1 MAFAQRFKR
10 LKLFLQVSTGQF
22 TVKEFES
29 SEQKIIAIGSLIP
42 HYMQWIRK
50 DITDSKDR
58 HKSSFF
64 QTRNEIAGSIRT
76 RNPRWRESGLVLCMA
91 YGRQAS
97 QSRVD
102 QAKQKALNQGNPYWS
117 VVTENSIPKEL
128 AWGIP
133 TSRTKPVKPTFPHC
147 ENATS
152 GVLIGFDL
160 RFITC

>member
-1 MAFAQRFKR
+1 MTTIGPCRLMAFAQILKR

-64 QTRNEIAGSIRT
+64 QTRNEIAGSVRT
-76 RNPRWRESGLVLCMA
+76 RNPRWRESGLVLCM
-91 YGRQAS
+91 GQAS
-97 QSRVD
+97 KPIKSRPS
-102 QAKQKALNQGNPYWS
+102 QAEGPQPGESLLISSHRKLH
-117 VVTENSIPKEL
+117 TERASLGHSNIQNEECQANL
-128 AWGIP
+128 
-133 TSRTKPVKPTFPHC
+133 R
-147 ENATS
+147 NAYTNWKIL
-152 GVLIGFDL
+152 G
-160 RFITC
+160 